1 MAYAMKFRLG
11 KLVNLG
17 SKSQFVMNI
26 LSFDY
31 FNGLKFWIAW
41 IILISSQN
49 ILWYVSVCDVLYLS
63 IAAWLQCYLLP
74 NLHLTKQAVWLTVAV
89 INEVFSDLTRLD
101 WTLRIYC
108 LTTIS
113 LMQVYRYLLFTNLEP
128 WPCQQEVLCLIRGLG
143 YTYTQASPAS

>member
-1 MAYAMKFRLG
+1 MAYAMKFRFG

-74 NLHLTKQAVWLTVAV
+74 NLHLKKQAVRLTAAV
-89 INEVFSDLTRLD
+89 INEVFSDLTRLE
-101 WTLRIYC
+101 WTLHIYC
-108 LTTIS
+108 LKPIS
-113 LMQVYRYLLFTNLEP
+113 HLQVYRYILWTNLEP
-128 WPCQQEVLCLIRGLG
+128 RQCQLPLHCLRQSLG
-143 YTYTQASPAS
+143 YTSY